1 MFPPMPLR
9 RPVHRPIG
17 MPTPAAR
24 RAAYDRGRSRVVI
37 YNTAHWQRLRKAYL
51 AAHPLCECEANNGA
65 GCGCAATTVDHKR
78 PHNGDLNLAF
88 DWDNLRSMTK
98 ACHSAK
104 TAARDGGFGNPVR

>member
-1 MFPPMPLR
+1 
-9 RPVHRPIG
+9 
-17 MPTPAAR
+17 
-24 RAAYDRGRSRVVI
+24 VVI
-37 YNTAHWQRLRKAYL
+37 YNTAHWLRLRKAYL

-65 GCGCAATTVDHKR
+65 GCGYAATTVDHKR

>member
-1 MFPPMPLR
+1 
-9 RPVHRPIG
+9 
-17 MPTPAAR
+17 MPTPAER
-24 RAAYDRGRSRVVI
+24 RAAYDDQRSRVVI
-37 YNTAHWQRLRKAYL
+37 YNTAHWLRLRKAYL

-65 GCGCAATTVDHKR
+65 GCGYAATTVDHKR